1 MELTKFDKQQA
12 FNYLKQ
18 KVQTELDGLK
28 EAYQSTKDYT
38 TDEEAKAESKWD
50 TQSIEAGYLAGA
62 QKVRV
67 DELEQELKLL
77 EEAQIREFS
86 LEETVEIGSIV
97 ALETNNK
104 IMYYFLLATAGGE
117 MINLDGK
124 VLLTTTVFSP
134 LGQELIGL
142 NVGDDFEVETPKE
155 NRVYKILSQ
164 Q

>member
-1 MELTKFDKQQA
+1 MELPKFNKQAA
-12 FNYLKQ
+12 FKYLTE
-18 KVQTELDGLK
+18 KVQAELDGLK
-28 EAYQSTKDYT
+28 EAYNSTKDYT

-77 EEAQIREFS
+77 EEAEIRKFTA
-86 LEETVEIGSIV
+86 EETVEIGSIV
-97 ALETNNK
+97 TLKTNNK
-104 IMYYFLLATAGGE
+104 VMNYFLLATAGGE
-117 MINLDGK
+117 MINLDGQ

-134 LGQELIGL
+134 LGQELIGM
-142 NVGDDFEVETPKE
+142 NVGEEFEVETPKE
-155 NRVYKILSQ
+155 NRIYKILGQ